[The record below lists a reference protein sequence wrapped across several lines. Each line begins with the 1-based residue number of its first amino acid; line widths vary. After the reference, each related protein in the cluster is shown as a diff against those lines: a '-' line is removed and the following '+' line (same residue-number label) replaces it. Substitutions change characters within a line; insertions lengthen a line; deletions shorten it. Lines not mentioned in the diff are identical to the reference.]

1 MNRTHIWWPY
11 VAAFLMGAIS
21 FVGGESRCLS
31 MDVEVRPP
39 LSVADAIETA
49 RFQQNRKGQ
58 ALFPSPDGGRYV
70 FFVIRGDVKNDGVWL
85 NVYAGETSTPASAV
99 PRLLAKHFTNG
110 LPETSPVINN
120 YAGPSALI
128 NPLANLPVWIN
139 NEEVAYLWADDRRH
153 NQIFGLDVR
162 SGKLRQLTHENLDVM
177 AFTASSNGSLAYD
190 VRIPVDYDTQRSA
203 HEGFAVKS
211 PDITML
217 LAGIVD
223 GTRLYDFELCRR
235 SVAIEVNGE
244 YIAKEVP
251 DSRIRCEGSELLYNP
266 RLLSPDGRHLLINMH
281 VQDYPDRWSAYR
293 GNFGRSLQNAE
304 QNPAALV
311 REMISEF
318 AVVDIATG
326 MTHKLWDAPAGLN
339 PWSFV
344 AWSPDSKRV
353 LIGPTLLPP
362 EETDAAAIEG
372 DAMAIVDA
380 STGRYER
387 VPLDP
392 AIAARVEKLD
402 WPAERRLTVRLY
414 DGTSIELAHMDG
426 HWSEAR
432 HGVRESS
439 PLQIDVHQGL
449 DQPPQLVWTD
459 KKTGRTRML
468 FDPNPQLRTD
478 FALGHVELT
487 HWVDS
492 AGLSWTGRLYYPAHY
507 LSGRRYPLV
516 IQTHGYAGKDE
527 YSVYGQGYP
536 EGGIPLGPGWSV
548 YLAQPLAGRDIAV
561 LQVGGP
567 EKPPPQES
575 DYPKAKSRAWALADA
590 AKHLIDT
597 GLVDKDKVGIMG
609 HSATGRVVEAALA
622 FTDFPYAAA
631 IASDN
636 YELNYTQSMYLGW
649 NAVEG
654 QPPLFGDGLDSWLD
668 NSPAL
673 NAERIRTPMQLELTT
688 GDSRSTTV
696 VYLWEMFSRLRYLN
710 KPVEYY
716 VFPDLAHG
724 SHMVQNPRQL
734 MALQNRAL
742 DWWLFWLKSEEDP
755 NPAKVGQYRDWR
767 MLRELHIKDLSQPRT
782 PLRTWH
788 SAVAESK

>member
-1 MNRTHIWWPY
+1 
-11 VAAFLMGAIS
+11 
-21 FVGGESRCLS
+21 
-31 MDVEVRPP
+31 
-39 LSVADAIETA
+39 
-49 RFQQNRKGQ
+49 
-58 ALFPSPDGGRYV
+58 
-70 FFVIRGDVKNDGVWL
+70 
-85 NVYAGETSTPASAV
+85 
-99 PRLLAKHFTNG
+99 
-110 LPETSPVINN
+110 
-120 YAGPSALI
+120 
-128 NPLANLPVWIN
+128 
-139 NEEVAYLWADDRRH
+139 
-153 NQIFGLDVR
+153 
-162 SGKLRQLTHENLDVM
+162 
-177 AFTASSNGSLAYD
+177 
-190 VRIPVDYDTQRSA
+190 
-203 HEGFAVKS
+203 
-211 PDITML
+211 
-217 LAGIVD
+217 
-223 GTRLYDFELCRR
+223 
-235 SVAIEVNGE
+235 
-244 YIAKEVP
+244 
-251 DSRIRCEGSELLYNP
+251 
-266 RLLSPDGRHLLINMH
+266 
-281 VQDYPDRWSAYR
+281 
-293 GNFGRSLQNAE
+293 
-304 QNPAALV
+304 
-311 REMISEF
+311 
-318 AVVDIATG
+318 
-326 MTHKLWDAPAGLN
+326 
-339 PWSFV
+339 
-344 AWSPDSKRV
+344 
-353 LIGPTLLPP
+353 
-362 EETDAAAIEG
+362 
-372 DAMAIVDA
+372 
-380 STGRYER
+380 
-387 VPLDP
+387 
-392 AIAARVEKLD
+392 
-402 WPAERRLTVRLY
+402 
-414 DGTSIELAHMDG
+414 MDG